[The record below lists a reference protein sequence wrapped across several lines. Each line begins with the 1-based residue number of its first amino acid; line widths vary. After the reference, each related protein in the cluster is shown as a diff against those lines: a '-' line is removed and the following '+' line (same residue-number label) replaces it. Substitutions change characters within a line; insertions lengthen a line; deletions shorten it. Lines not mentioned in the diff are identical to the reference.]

1 MKKLFSI
8 LAVTFTLTACLS
20 DTVSWDGSYNQLPEV
35 GKSCAVSWVDN
46 FYSIEQ
52 AEEAI
57 KSLGFK
63 PDKIIV
69 LKSGSSGMA
78 AYNFT
83 ALVESKGKYMSIV
96 SSSKYE
102 KAIVAVLN
110 GNIFNQLSIYMKSIE
125 TDGNKIYKGD
135 IANVSHVPCDF
146 IYYKSQGK
154 AFKQAYIG
162 LFKSGGN
169 FAKAIKKLPIGSY
182 QQKELMST
190 PLPVP
195 SEHRL
200 EKLRKRIEENL
211 FFELDDIEDL

>member
-1 MKKLFSI
+1 
-8 LAVTFTLTACLS
+8 
-20 DTVSWDGSYNQLPEV
+20 
-35 GKSCAVSWVDN
+35 
-46 FYSIEQ
+46 
-52 AEEAI
+52 
-57 KSLGFK
+57 
-63 PDKIIV
+63 
-69 LKSGSSGMA
+69 
-78 AYNFT
+78 
-83 ALVESKGKYMSIV
+83 
-96 SSSKYE
+96 
-102 KAIVAVLN
+102 
-110 GNIFNQLSIYMKSIE
+110 
-125 TDGNKIYKGD
+125 
-135 IANVSHVPCDF
+135 VPCDF